1 MRRAK
6 IVTFLFV
13 FLFLTAATSLA
24 QFPIIIGAEQLKSHM
39 RGGQKTVLIDAR
51 PAVEYQQ
58 AHIPGAINIPPEL
71 MKEKRTR
78 LPKNKKTP
86 LIFYCRGEG

>member
-6 IVTFLFV
+6 IVTFLFG
-13 FLFLTAATSLA
+13 FLFFTAATSLA
-24 QFPIIIGAEQLKSHM
+24 QFPIIDAEQLKSHM
-39 RGGQKTVLIDAR
+39 RGSQKAVLIDAR
-51 PAVEYQQ
+51 PAEEYQQ

-71 MKEKRTR
+71 MKEERTQ

-86 LIFYCRGEG
+86 IIFYCRGEG

>member
-6 IVTFLFV
+6 IVTFLFG
-13 FLFLTAATSLA
+13 FLFFTAATSLA
-24 QFPIIIGAEQLKSHM
+24 QFPIIDAEQLKSHM
-39 RGGQKTVLIDAR
+39 RGSQKAVLIDAR
-51 PAVEYQQ
+51 PAEEYQQ

-71 MKEKRTR
+71 MKEERAQ

-86 LIFYCRGEG
+86 IIFYCRGEG